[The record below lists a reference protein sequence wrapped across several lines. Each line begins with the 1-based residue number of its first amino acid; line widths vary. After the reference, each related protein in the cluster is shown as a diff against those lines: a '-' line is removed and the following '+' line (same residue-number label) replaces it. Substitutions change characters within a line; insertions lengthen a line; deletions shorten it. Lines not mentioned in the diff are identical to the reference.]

1 MPARDTSVDD
11 ETLVYRLISV
21 RSCSAVN
28 GQWEFQSGAFS
39 NATPLDEDEPRD
51 DMSVVLGD
59 ELEALGRVPA
69 RLPVESPLGGGPQ
82 LWGVAKLRVGF
93 LRHQEQQEILR
104 TPTDDE
110 PAHGD
115 VRGAKNGK
123 RRKKLKKHA
132 EWVVQPAK
140 RPE

>member
-1 MPARDTSVDD
+1 MPALDAPVDD

-21 RSCSAVN
+21 YACNAVN
-28 GQWEFQSGAFS
+28 GRWEFQSGAFS
-39 NATPLDEDEPRD
+39 NATPLNEDEPRD

-59 ELEALGRVPA
+59 ALAALDRAPA
-69 RLPVESPLGGGPQ
+69 RLPVESPLGGDPQ

-93 LRHQEQQEILR
+93 LRHQEQKILR

-115 VRGAKNGK
+115 VRGAKNGR
-123 RRKKLKKHA
+123 RRKALKKHA

>member
-1 MPARDTSVDD
+1 MPALDAPVDD

-21 RSCSAVN
+21 YSCNAVK
-28 GQWEFQSGAFS
+28 GRWEFQSGAFS
-39 NATPLDEDEPRD
+39 NATPHDEDEPRD

-59 ELEALGRVPA
+59 ALEALDRVPA
-69 RLPVESPLGGGPQ
+69 RLPVESPLGGDPQ
-82 LWGVAKLRVGF
+82 LWGVAKLRAGF
-93 LRHQEQQEILR
+93 LRQEQQEILR

-115 VRGAKNGK
+115 VRGAKNGR
-123 RRKKLKKHA
+123 RRKALKKHA

-140 RPE
+140 RPD

>member
-1 MPARDTSVDD
+1 LPALDGPVDD
-11 ETLVYRLISV
+11 ETLVYRLIPV
-21 RSCSAVN
+21 GSCRAVD
-28 GQWEFQSGAFS
+28 GRWEFQSHAFS
-39 NATPLDEDEPRD
+39 NATPVDEDEPRD

-59 ELEALGRVPA
+59 ALAALDRVPA
-69 RLPVESPLGGGPQ
+69 SLPAESPLGGNPQ
-82 LWGVAKLRVGF
+82 LWGVAKLQVGF

-104 TPTDDE
+104 TPTEDE

-115 VRGAKNGK
+115 VRGAKNGR
-123 RRKKLKKHA
+123 RRKALKKHA